1 MKKDKI
7 KIVLIA
13 VVLVLIFVIL
23 LFKSIREKGEKVV
36 SFKNKDEI
44 VSGRDSAIDKT
55 KFFANTQNGNDYDI
69 EAKKIVNIDENIF
82 QLYEISADIK
92 LKGDLKGDKKLNISA
107 DKGKYDFNK
116 KELDLSDNVSL
127 VFYEGLEFS
136 TSEAQIFLE
145 EGRIVGNKQVQA
157 QGEIGNID
165 AGSFAVEDFGKKV
178 IFYNGVNLDAF
189 FTQN

>member
-13 VVLVLIFVIL
+13 VVLVLIFAIL

-55 KFFANTQNGNDYDI
+55 KFFANTQNGNAFDI
-69 EAKKIVNIDENIF
+69 EAQKIVNIDENIF

-92 LKGDLKGDKKLNISA
+92 LKDDKKLNITA

-116 KELDLSDNVSL
+116 KELNLSDNVNL

-157 QGEIGNID
+157 QSEIGNID